1 MRKLN
6 LNSSWKRAL
15 SVAVSGVLMALSF
28 LFLAPRTQV
37 SGAHLTSPRGD
48 LLEVLARQRLAI
60 VGSWDAPDPEGVP
73 ILITFNAD
81 GTLVES
87 DADHT
92 FSGGHGAWAYLG
104 GGQYAYTWLQVK
116 RDDQEQR
123 GKVVVYGSVRLDA
136 TGNRFSGPLH
146 FEFKDTTGKVDTD
159 ASLGLELKLEGTRVQ
174 IRQ

>member
-1 MRKLN
+1 MYRLN
-6 LNSSWKRAL
+6 FNPFWKRAL
-15 SVAVSGVLMALSF
+15 SVVVSGVLLALCFS
-28 LFLAPRTQV
+28 FLAPRTQV
-37 SGAHLTSPRGD
+37 SGAPLTTPQGG
-48 LLEVLARQRLAI
+48 LLDVLARQRLAI
-60 VGSWDAPDPEGVP
+60 VGSWDVPDPEGIP
-73 ILITFNAD
+73 ILITFNSD

-92 FSGGHGAWAYLG
+92 FSGGHGTWAYLG

-146 FEFKDTTGKVDTD
+146 FEFTDTTGKVDTD

>member
-1 MRKLN
+1 MSKLN
-6 LNSSWKRAL
+6 LTLSRKRAL
-15 SVAVSGVLMALSF
+15 SVAVSGALLALS
-28 LFLAPRTQV
+28 LSLLAPRLQV
-37 SGAHLTSPRGD
+37 SGANPASPGGD
-48 LLEVLARQRLAI
+48 LLDVLARQQLAI
-60 VGSWDAPDPEGVP
+60 VGSWDVPDPEGIP
-73 ILITFNAD
+73 ILVTFNAD

-92 FSGGHGAWAYLG
+92 FSGGHGTWVYQG

-136 TGNRFSGPLH
+136 TRNQFSGPLH
-146 FEFKDTTGKVDTD
+146 FEFTDTTGKVDTD
-159 ASLGLELKLEGTRVQ
+159 VSLGLELTLEGTRVQ